1 MKYELLRTDKFND
14 QLHELILYIA
24 DVNSVDVA
32 KKQLNTIE
40 SLVLK
45 LIDFPKLGSVPRY
58 KILKNQGYRTLI
70 IPGFLIFYKIF
81 EEESKV
87 ILYSIFSDKQNY
99 INLI

>member
-1 MKYELLRTDKFND
+1 MKFELLRTDKFND

-24 DVNSVDVA
+24 DVNCVDVA

-40 SLVLK
+40 SIVLK
-45 LIDFPKLGSVPRY
+45 LKDFPKLGSVPRY
-58 KILKNQGYRTLI
+58 QILKNQGYRTLF
-70 IPGFLIFYKIF
+70 IPGYLIFYKIF

-87 ILYSIFSDKQNY
+87 ILYSIFLDKQNY

>member
-1 MKYELLRTDKFND
+1 MKFELLRTYKFND

-24 DVNSVDVA
+24 DVNCVDVA

-45 LIDFPKLGSVPRY
+45 LKDFPELGSVPRY

-70 IPGFLIFYKIF
+70 IPGYLIFYKIF
-81 EEESKV
+81 EEERKV

>member
-24 DVNSVDVA
+24 DVNCVDVA

-40 SLVLK
+40 SFVLK
-45 LIDFPKLGSVPRY
+45 LKDFPKLGSVPRY

-81 EEESKV
+81 EEERKV